1 MEFLVRNNII
11 ILYIIIYFIL
21 LFLYAIFIFM
31 ETSIYSY
38 ICILI
43 YLVFEFFSSF
53 IYIYIL
59 NCILM
64 YNCILISE
72 NICNHVPTTID
83 TCLDIGQYF
92 QI

>member
-1 MEFLVRNNII
+1 
-11 ILYIIIYFIL
+11 
-21 LFLYAIFIFM
+21 M

-43 YLVFEFFSSF
+43 YLAFEFFSSF

-59 NCILM
+59 
-64 YNCILISE
+64 NCILISE

-83 TCLDIGQYF
+83 TCLDIEQYTF
-92 QI
+92 KFDFIVLYYYYIFEIQFLNIIRNIYYF